1 MTNQLMAK
9 ILKSQEVT
17 NKSLVFS
24 KKLSDLLID
33 LCDERN
39 LTLNIQYQ
47 LIVVASNADT
57 TRMFAAS
64 SGPRI
69 MGLPLCDIWCWQF
82 GVFGLW
88 AHQSNGIKLRYVGV
102 FVIALWSIKT
112 QQFRDLL
119 DDARLVKPINYSSP
133 LSKLMKTRKPL
144 FVNVILQQSVIST
157 LLSSKRIVG
166 LMVFA
171 PT

>member
-64 SGPRI
+64 SWPRI
-69 MGLPLCDIWCWQF
+69 MGLPLCDIWC
-82 GVFGLW
+82 
-88 AHQSNGIKLRYVGV
+88 
-102 FVIALWSIKT
+102 
-112 QQFRDLL
+112 
-119 DDARLVKPINYSSP
+119 
-133 LSKLMKTRKPL
+133 
-144 FVNVILQQSVIST
+144 
-157 LLSSKRIVG
+157 
-166 LMVFA
+166 
-171 PT
+171 

>member
-9 ILKSQEVT
+9 ILKSQKVT

-39 LTLNIQYQ
+39 LTLNMQYQ

-69 MGLPLCDIWCWQF
+69 MGLPLCDIWC
-82 GVFGLW
+82 
-88 AHQSNGIKLRYVGV
+88 
-102 FVIALWSIKT
+102 
-112 QQFRDLL
+112 
-119 DDARLVKPINYSSP
+119 
-133 LSKLMKTRKPL
+133 
-144 FVNVILQQSVIST
+144 
-157 LLSSKRIVG
+157 
-166 LMVFA
+166 
-171 PT
+171 